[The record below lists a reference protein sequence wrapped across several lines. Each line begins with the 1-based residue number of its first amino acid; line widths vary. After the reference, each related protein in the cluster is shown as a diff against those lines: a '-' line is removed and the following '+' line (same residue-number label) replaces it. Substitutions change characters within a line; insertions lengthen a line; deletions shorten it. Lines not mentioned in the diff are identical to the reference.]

1 MIAAFLAYLQAE
13 RGCSSHTLRAYA
25 GDLESL
31 SESIAPATLL
41 SVEVADLRRWLAS
54 GARAPASIQRRIA
67 AVRSFFRWAL
77 REKLVGRSPAERI
90 RPPRVARPLPRVLE
104 VDEAST
110 LAELPPSSR
119 HRALFE
125 VGYGS
130 GLRVSELVALD
141 VADLDMDAGIVR
153 VRRGKGGKDRVVPL
167 GSDAIAAVRTMLAE
181 REMPP
186 KGPDSSRP
194 NPLFLNRSNRR
205 LGVRS
210 AYEIIHREA
219 ERLGIGDVHPHALR
233 HSFATHLLAN
243 GADIR
248 SIQEMLGHASLSTT
262 QRYTRVDTAE
272 LIRAYQ
278 KAHPHARR

>member
-1 MIAAFLAYLQAE
+1 MISAFLAYLQAE
-13 RGCSSHTLRAYA
+13 RGCSAHTLRAYG

-31 SESIAPATLL
+31 LESVAPRSLL
-41 SVEVADLRRWLAS
+41 SVEVADVRRWLAT
-54 GARAPASIQRRIA
+54 GPRAPASIQRRIA
-67 AVRSFFRWAL
+67 TVRSYFRWAL
-77 REKLVGRSPAERI
+77 REKLVDRSPAERI
-90 RPPRVARPLPRVLE
+90 RPPRVVRPLPRVLE
-104 VDEAST
+104 IDEASRV
-110 LAELPPSSR
+110 AEEAPTAR

-125 VGYGS
+125 VGYGA
-130 GLRVSELVALD
+130 GLRVSELVALN
-141 VADLDMDAGIVR
+141 VADVDLDAGLVR

-167 GSDAIAAVRTMLAE
+167 GSEAAAAIRTMLAE
-181 REMPP
+181 REIP
-186 KGPDSSRP
+186 SEA
-194 NPLFLNRSNRR
+194 LFLNRSHRR

-219 ERLGIGDVHPHALR
+219 DRLGVGDVHPHALR

-262 QRYTRVDTAE
+262 QRYTRVDAAE
-272 LIRAYQ
+272 LIRTYQ